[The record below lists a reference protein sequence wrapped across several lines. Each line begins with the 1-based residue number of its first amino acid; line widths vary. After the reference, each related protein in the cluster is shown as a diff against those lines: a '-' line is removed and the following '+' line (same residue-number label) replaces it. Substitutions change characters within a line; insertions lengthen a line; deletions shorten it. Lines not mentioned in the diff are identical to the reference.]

1 MHESSLMKGLMRKIM
16 AEAELHRAKRV
27 ASVGVVLG
35 ALSNITPAHFSEHF
49 DEAARG
55 TIVEGAILQIAC
67 AEDITDPH
75 AQDIMITS
83 VEVCQ

>member
-1 MHESSLMKGLMRKIM
+1 MHESSLMKGLMRQILV
-16 AEAELHRAKRV
+16 EAESHDAKRV

-49 DEAARG
+49 VEAARG
-55 TIVEGAILQIAC
+55 TIVEGATLVIRS

-83 VEVCQ
+83 VEVTQ